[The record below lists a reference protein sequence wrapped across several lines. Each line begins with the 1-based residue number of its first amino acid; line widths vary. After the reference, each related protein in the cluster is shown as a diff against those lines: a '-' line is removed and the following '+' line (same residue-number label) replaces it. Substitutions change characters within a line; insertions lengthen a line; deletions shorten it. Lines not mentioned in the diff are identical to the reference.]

1 MMRLVAV
8 AAVAAV
14 LGPLVAALFG
24 TGHGALYAV
33 LFASSSAAVILPIIN
48 SLSLS
53 GPAVTELLPQVSVA
67 DAACIVVLPLVID
80 SAHAARAAVGAA
92 VVIAAAVAAYVL
104 LRLIE
109 TRGWRRAA
117 HEKSERRRFALEL
130 RVSLLVLLLLAA
142 LAQQVHVSIMLAGF
156 SLGLAVASVGEPRRL
171 ARQLFGLS
179 EGLFGPIFFVW
190 LGATLDLRD
199 LRQHAWMIALGVALA
214 AGALVAHAA
223 AVALRQPLAVASLA
237 TAQLGLPVAATTL
250 GTQLHVLRPGEGAAL
265 LLGALLTVAVAGVSG
280 RQIGTAPSEAQRQ
293 SR

>member
-1 MMRLVAV
+1 
-8 AAVAAV
+8 
-14 LGPLVAALFG
+14 
-24 TGHGALYAV
+24 
-33 LFASSSAAVILPIIN
+33 
-48 SLSLS
+48 
-53 GPAVTELLPQVSVA
+53 
-67 DAACIVVLPLVID
+67 
-80 SAHAARAAVGAA
+80 
-92 VVIAAAVAAYVL
+92 
-104 LRLIE
+104 
-109 TRGWRRAA
+109 
-117 HEKSERRRFALEL
+117 
-130 RVSLLVLLLLAA
+130 
-142 LAQQVHVSIMLAGF
+142 MLAGF